1 MKQWRLSINSIS
13 LIISYNPCIGEK
25 KKTNENKYLLLITK
39 NKQLFRR
46 YLKYLVKKSDQSGSW
61 DGVRVIRIK
70 NLAIQ
75 HPGKEHLPMC
85 SKPQQF
91 SLLPLPDS
99 QIRLQFSSHCRISS
113 LCLLLSTPITS
124 ILSQTLT
131 AQQSEPLH
139 KDYSKITLWVY

>member
-39 NKQLFRR
+39 NKYLFRR

-61 DGVRVIRIK
+61 HGVRVIRIK

-91 SLLPLPDS
+91 SLLPLPQTPKS
-99 QIRLQFSSHCRISS
+99 VYSSVHTAAFPPSVSFS
-113 LCLLLSTPITS
+113 LLLLRLFFLRP
-124 ILSQTLT
+124 SQPNG
-131 AQQSEPLH
+131 QNRCI
-139 KDYSKITLWVY
+139 KITRK